1 MSHTTTSQTEAADT
15 TASFAFSQV
24 MSLLDQTGI
33 GYEVVYTG
41 PDRSCPLDLTP
52 IPPAR
57 AA

>member
-1 MSHTTTSQTEAADT
+1 MSHTTTSQTEAVDT
-15 TASFAFSQV
+15 RASSAFAQV

-41 PDRSCPLDLTP
+41 SDRSCPLDLTP
-52 IPPAR
+52 AR